1 MRFFNGYQ
9 WLDSAPLR
17 AKSKHKIWPWIA
29 GGIAVLILFIGM
41 IGAAG
46 SDKSD
51 KRTATTVPVV
61 TAEPAA
67 QSLGSEV
74 RDGKFAFVVTQVE
87 RAGKTVGAA
96 NNQFMQEDAQG
107 EWIVIHMTVTNIGK
121 APQSFT
127 PSAQVL
133 RVGDKS
139 YEYSSLAAMYLD
151 SSYTDINPGNSI
163 QVRLPFDVPEGAQ
176 PNKIILHDS
185 SLSGGAAVTL

>member
-17 AKSKHKIWPWIA
+17 AKSKHKVWPWIV
-29 GGIAVLILFIGM
+29 GGTAVFVLLIGM

-46 SDKSD
+46 SSD

-67 QSLGSEV
+67 QSVGTEV

-121 APQSFT
+121 VSQSFS

-133 RVGDKS
+133 KVGDKS
-139 YEYSSLAAMYLD
+139 YESSSLAAMYLD
-151 SSYTDINPGNSI
+151 SSHTDVNPGNSI